1 MVYMVFPAVLAA
13 LLQLRRLVDLVDQF
27 AIVLTAMPFVSVE
40 TKAKAIASLK
50 GFNADDVKKA
60 RLEKRNVKNEKSLED
75 FSEDIFLK
83 IGGFFI
89 DVYWISTDVYTN
101 RFFYFSYHLNTK
113 SLGNREIFRI
123 TQAWQEWGNHS
134 APSNVSI
141 LWALGLKHF
150 FHPKMGWWFDMTNDQ
165 DASGTLRVPAME
177 HQHIF

>member
-1 MVYMVFPAVLAA
+1 MFNGIKGDIYHGQLVITDIFSQPFSMVYMVFPAVLAA

-89 DVYWISTDVYTN
+89 DVY
-101 RFFYFSYHLNTK
+101 
-113 SLGNREIFRI
+113 
-123 TQAWQEWGNHS
+123 
-134 APSNVSI
+134 
-141 LWALGLKHF
+141 
-150 FHPKMGWWFDMTNDQ
+150 
-165 DASGTLRVPAME
+165 
-177 HQHIF
+177 